1 MENQVNSV
9 ESLIQKA
16 PDDAKKMY
24 MERVWSMTKDQLFHE
39 VMRVQGES
47 ARMLIKA
54 QEEIMR
60 LHNLLYPENDDNVH

>member
-1 MENQVNSV
+1 MNSV

-24 MERVWSMTKDQLFHE
+24 MERVWGMSKDQLFHE

-60 LHNLLYPENDDNVH
+60 LHNLLYPENDDSVH

>member
-1 MENQVNSV
+1 VNSV

-24 MERVWSMTKDQLFHE
+24 MERVWGMSKDQLFHE

-60 LHNLLYPENDDNVH
+60 LHNLLYPENDDSVH

>member
-24 MERVWSMTKDQLFHE
+24 MERVWGMSKDQLFHE

-47 ARMLIKA
+47 ARMLIRA

-60 LHNLLYPENDDNVH
+60 LHNLLYPENDDSVH

>member
-1 MENQVNSV
+1 
-9 ESLIQKA
+9 
-16 PDDAKKMY
+16 
-24 MERVWSMTKDQLFHE
+24 MERVWGMSKDQLFHE

-60 LHNLLYPENDDNVH
+60 LHNLLYPENDDSVH

>member
-24 MERVWSMTKDQLFHE
+24 MERVWGMSKDQLFHE

-60 LHNLLYPENDDNVH
+60 LHNLLYPENDDSVH

>member
-1 MENQVNSV
+1 MNSV

-24 MERVWSMTKDQLFHE
+24 MERVWGMSKDQLFHE

-60 LHNLLYPENDDNVH
+60 LQNLLYPENDDSVH